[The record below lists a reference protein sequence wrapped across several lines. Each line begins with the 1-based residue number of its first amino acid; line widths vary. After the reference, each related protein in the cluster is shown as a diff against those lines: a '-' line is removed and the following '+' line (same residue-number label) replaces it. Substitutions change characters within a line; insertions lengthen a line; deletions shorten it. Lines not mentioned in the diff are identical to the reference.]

1 MTVDEIRQLV
11 VSAAPAA
18 KHYHSPKEGDSFT
31 VWGEYERTGQSADDR
46 HDFGWLFEIDHY
58 TRDEDDPIP
67 EKIEQALIDH
77 PGVGYTYRVGYDPKY
92 DYIRHIFDCEGY

>member
-1 MTVDEIRQLV
+1 MTVEDIKNLV
-11 VSAAPAA
+11 VSVAPEA

-31 VWGEYERTGQSADDR
+31 VWGEYERAGQGADDR

-67 EKIEQALIDH
+67 AEIEQALIDH
-77 PGVGYTYRVGYDPKY
+77 PGVSYTYRVGYDPKY
-92 DYIRHIFDCEGY
+92 DYIRHVFDCEGY